1 MIIVYSTKRTTH
13 GGVAEREY
21 TFGRIAMGKKVYN
34 INGKMFIIDD
44 ESGEIKTIHI
54 QNDPVSPDD
63 LKEIIKILSKNQKEE
78 KD

>member
-1 MIIVYSTKRTTH
+1 
-13 GGVAEREY
+13 
-21 TFGRIAMGKKVYN
+21 MGKKVYN
-34 INGKMFIIDD
+34 VNGKMFIIDD
-44 ESGEIKTIHI
+44 ETGEIKTIHI